1 MAKTNHNN
9 GGGAFT
15 YGRKRALGLKMATK
29 HPVCH
34 RKIEGGVAK
43 KLANPC
49 GRKIITKT
57 AKTVHLRHEQQIK
70 WEIPVKLE
78 WA

>member
-1 MAKTNHNN
+1 MKADHGKNTLQQRRRCLHI
-9 GGGAFT
+9 
-15 YGRKRALGLKMATK
+15 REKRALEPKKAQK

-57 AKTVHLRHEQQIK
+57 AKNSSFT
-70 WEIPVKLE
+70 P
-78 WA
+78 

>member
-1 MAKTNHNN
+1 MAKTHHNN
-9 GGGAFT
+9 GGGVFSS
-15 YGRKRALGLKMATK
+15 GRNQALEPKKAQK

-57 AKTVHLRHEQQIK
+57 AKNSSFT
-70 WEIPVKLE
+70 P
-78 WA
+78 